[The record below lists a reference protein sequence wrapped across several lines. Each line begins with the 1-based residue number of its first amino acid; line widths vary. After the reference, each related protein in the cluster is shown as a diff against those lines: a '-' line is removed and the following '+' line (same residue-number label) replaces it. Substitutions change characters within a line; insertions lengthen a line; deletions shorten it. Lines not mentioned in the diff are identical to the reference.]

1 MIIPDVIVCCVI
13 LQSLLSLV
21 DTPKEN
27 TRDVSVCALRTLF
40 ELARSLEVRIHVCRD
55 PSVLQQRHDG
65 TSLALDVHAELLYLL
80 LLFFQ
85 TSKQM
90 HLRRSLTPVS

>member
-1 MIIPDVIVCCVI
+1 MIALDVIVCRVI

-55 PSVLQQRHDG
+55 PSVLQPRHDG

-80 LLFFQ
+80 LLFF
-85 TSKQM
+85 
-90 HLRRSLTPVS
+90 